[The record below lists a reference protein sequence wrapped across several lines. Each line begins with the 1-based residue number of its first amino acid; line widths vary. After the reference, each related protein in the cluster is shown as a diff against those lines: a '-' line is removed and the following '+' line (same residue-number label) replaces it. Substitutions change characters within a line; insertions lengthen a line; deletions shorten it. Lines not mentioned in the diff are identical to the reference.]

1 MTLMM
6 HFLFKMKKKK
16 NPQWKLHF
24 IKRERTMTLIFITF
38 KLICKVLISENYFLR
53 KKCFKKERK
62 G

>member
-6 HFLFKMKKKK
+6 HFLFKKKKK
-16 NPQWKLHF
+16 TQWKLHF
-24 IKRERTMTLIFITF
+24 IKQGRTMTLIFITF

-53 KKCFKKERK
+53 KKCPKKERK

>member
-6 HFLFKMKKKK
+6 HFLFKKEKK

-24 IKRERTMTLIFITF
+24 IKQRRTMTLIFITF
-38 KLICKVLISENYFLR
+38 KLICKVSISENYFLR
-53 KKCFKKERK
+53 KKCFKKDRK